1 MKIHQVVSNPI
12 PDSALSKELAIVG
25 LMRSNLDKWN
35 FFLSVA
41 CSPHS
46 IFFSKEVRRCAEMS
60 EENVKYITANDASR
74 KIGLVC
80 MWL

>member
-1 MKIHQVVSNPI
+1 MHQVVSNPI
-12 PDSALSKELAIVG
+12 PDLALSKGLPIVV

-46 IFFSKEVRRCAEMS
+46 FFSKEVRRCAEMS
-60 EENVKYITANDASR
+60 HKNVKYISANDASR
-74 KIGLVC
+74 EMGSLC
-80 MWL
+80 M